1 MKKTVISIMSVLIL
15 LIAVLL
21 YLDKDRASEMAVSA
35 QNAQFIIKSSGKILY
50 MFGLNDIRS
59 AGEESFKAVLKTSGK
74 EPVYLN
80 YKGCQLKD
88 LLRSKNIDTSGK
100 TMIVVKAADGFS
112 IAYSI
117 EEVMTDKNI
126 YIAYEEEGEIL
137 KTASEG
143 GRGPY
148 QAIVVSDQFSNRRC
162 KHAVEADLR

>member
-1 MKKTVISIMSVLIL
+1 MKKMVISIMAVLVL
-15 LIAVLL
+15 LITVLL
-21 YLDKDRASEMAVSA
+21 YLDRDRAGEMADSA
-35 QNAQFIIKSSGKILY
+35 QNARFVIKSSGAVLNTLG
-50 MFGLNDIRS
+50 MNDIRS

-74 EPVYLN
+74 DPVYLN
-80 YKGCQLKD
+80 YKGCQLKE
-88 LLRSKNIDTSGK
+88 LLKSKNIDTAGK
-100 TMIVVKAADGFS
+100 TMIVIKAADGFS

-126 YIAYEEEGEIL
+126 YIAYEEEGELL
-137 KTASEG
+137 KSASEG